1 MLFSV
6 EEELEMEHIIVETK
20 DGVRTLT
27 LNRPERLNA
36 VNDTLSKEIILAISD
51 ASADD
56 DVRVIV
62 ITGSGRGFCSGL
74 DLTDNAKRN
83 SEAPSRYKKLDE
95 LGWVGHQALRIVHSD
110 KPVIAA
116 INGTAAGA
124 GLALAL
130 ACDLRFMSASARVT
144 AGYIRRGLSP
154 DAGMSYFLPRLVGQT
169 KAAELILTGR
179 DIYPDEAERIGLVNG
194 IFPDEEFQEQV
205 MEFARELAAG
215 PPVAMTLSKRLLS
228 TSPDMDL
235 ITILKQEYAFI
246 KQCFGTKDVQEGVQ
260 AFAEKRKPVFR
271 GE

>member
-1 MLFSV
+1 MK
-6 EEELEMEHIIVETK
+6 MDHIIVETK

-36 VNDTLSKEIILAISD
+36 VNDKLSSEIILAIKK

-56 DVRVIV
+56 EVRIIV
-62 ITGSGRGFCSGL
+62 ITGSGRGFCAGL
-74 DLTDNAKRN
+74 DLKDYAKRN
-83 SEAPSRYKKLDE
+83 PVADSRYKKLDE
-95 LGWVGHQALRIVHSD
+95 LGWVGHQALGIVQCD

-116 INGTAAGA
+116 INGIAAGA
-124 GLALAL
+124 GFALAL
-130 ACDLRFMSASARVT
+130 ACDMRFMSADARVT

-154 DAGMSYFLPRLVGQT
+154 DAGMTYFLPRLVGQA

-179 DIYPDEAERIGLVNG
+179 DIYPEEAERIGLVNG
-194 IFPDEEFQEQV
+194 IFPGDEFQEQV
-205 MEFARELAAG
+205 MNVARELAAG
-215 PPVAMTLSKRLLS
+215 PPVAMTLSKKLLAA
-228 TSPDMDL
+228 SPDTDL
-235 ITILKQEYAFI
+235 TTILKKEYAFI

>member
-1 MLFSV
+1 
-6 EEELEMEHIIVETK
+6 MEHIIIETQ
-20 DGVRTLT
+20 DHVRTIT

-36 VNDTLSKEIILAISD
+36 VNDTLSKEIILAITE

-62 ITGSGRGFCSGL
+62 ITGSGKGFCSGL
-74 DLTDNAKRN
+74 DLTDYAKKA
-83 SEAPSRYKKLDE
+83 SVEPSRFQKLDE
-95 LGWVGHQALRIVHSD
+95 LGWVGHQALEIVHSD

-130 ACDLRFMSASARVT
+130 ACDIRFMSANAKVT
-144 AGYIRRGLSP
+144 AGYIRRALNP
-154 DAGMSYFLPRLVGQT
+154 DAGMSYFLPRIVGQA

-194 IFPDEEFQEQV
+194 VFAHEELQDQV
-205 MEFARELAAG
+205 MDFARELAAG
-215 PPVAMTLSKRLLS
+215 PPIAMTFSKRLLAN
-228 TSPDMDL
+228 SPDADL
-235 ITILKQEYAFI
+235 TTILKQELSYI
-246 KQCFGTKDVQEGVQ
+246 KQCFTTKDVQEGIQ
-260 AFAEKRKPVFR
+260 SFAEKRKPVFR

>member
-1 MLFSV
+1 M
-6 EEELEMEHIIVETK
+6 IIETK

-36 VNDTLSKEIILAISD
+36 VNDKLSSEIIQAFKE

-62 ITGSGRGFCSGL
+62 ITGSGRGFCAGL
-74 DLTDNAKRN
+74 DLTDYAKRN
-83 SEAPSRYKKLDE
+83 QGAQSRHQKLDE
-95 LGWVGHQALRIVHSD
+95 LGWVGHQALGIVHCD

-116 INGTAAGA
+116 INGIAAGA

-130 ACDLRFMSASARVT
+130 ACDIRFMSADARVT

-154 DAGMSYFLPRLVGQT
+154 DAGMSYFLPRLVGQA

-179 DIYPDEAERIGLVNG
+179 DIYPEEAERIGLVNG
-194 IFPDEEFQEQV
+194 IFPDEEFKKQV
-205 MEFARELAAG
+205 LNFARELAAG
-215 PPVAMTLSKRLLS
+215 PPVAMTLSKRLLAA
-228 TSPDMDL
+228 SPDTDL
-235 ITILKQEYAFI
+235 TTILKQEYAFI
-246 KQCFGTKDVQEGVQ
+246 KQCFGTKDVQEGVK
-260 AFAEKRKPVFR
+260 AFAEKRKPVFK